1 MYEQYP
7 WYSRHKSAVDTVAR
21 CLSIE
26 VSELLPVLDK
36 KIGRTQSSASS
47 GRRALDITIQDQG
60 LMDKRRYP
68 LSV

>member
-1 MYEQYP
+1 MEEQYP

-26 VSELLPVLDK
+26 VDELLPVLDK
-36 KIGRTQSSASS
+36 KISNTHFSASS
-47 GRRALDITIQDQG
+47 GQRALDITIQNQELTG
-60 LMDKRRYP
+60 KNRLP

>member
-26 VSELLPVLDK
+26 VSELLLVLDK
-36 KIGRTQSSASS
+36 KISKTHFSASS
-47 GRRALDITIQDQG
+47 GQRVLDITIQNQE
-60 LMDKRRYP
+60 LTDKNRFP